1 MTGNKTR
8 ILVTGSNGS
17 IGSSLV
23 TFLHTKPGYEI
34 FGLDKSPAGE
44 DVSYQGENNFI
55 DKAIEFGLSPP
66 AKKRFHTFYVV
77 SNNPYRWVDVSS
89 GDEINRPK
97 DSVDF

>member
-34 FGLDKSPAGE
+34 FGLDKSPGGE
-44 DVSYQGENNFI
+44 DVSYQGANNFI

-66 AKKRFHTFYVV
+66 PPKR
-77 SNNPYRWVDVSS
+77 
-89 GDEINRPK
+89 
-97 DSVDF
+97 DFTHFMWFPIILTGGWMFLPVMK